1 MRCEQHSEGGTPAA
15 FGRVRFNATVSA
27 VPGPAALTLF
37 SLGALLIIVA
47 RHRTMPGDV
56 VMSGAIS
63 KMLRPK
69 AGDTIRAKFARLGA
83 VSIKV
88 VP

>member
-1 MRCEQHSEGGTPAA
+1 MTISIQAAVERLIDARSSRRLLTP
-15 FGRVRFNATVSA
+15 
-27 VPGPAALTLF
+27 F
-37 SLGALLIIVA
+37 SLK
-47 RHRTMPGDV
+47 PGDV

-69 AGDTIRAKFARLGA
+69 VGDTVRASFTHLGS

>member
-1 MRCEQHSEGGTPAA
+1 
-15 FGRVRFNATVSA
+15 
-27 VPGPAALTLF
+27 
-37 SLGALLIIVA
+37 
-47 RHRTMPGDV
+47 
-56 VMSGAIS
+56 MSGAMS